1 MPMKRVPFYCSCLL
15 VVSCLTGIVGCSP
28 TGRTTTVTTTRE
40 YEYEPRAS
48 YARYNRR
55 SPYRDEP
62 TIAERITE
70 PVTDD
75 DGGLFDIVGD
85 VITLPFK
92 LVGAVFD
99 VLL

>member
-1 MPMKRVPFYCSCLL
+1 MKRVLFHCSVPLALL
-15 VVSCLTGIVGCSP
+15 CVVGAGGCTP

-40 YEYEPRAS
+40 YDYEPRAS

-55 SPYRDEP
+55 SPYYRDEP

-75 DGGLFDIVGD
+75 DGGLFNIVGD